1 MCMDKNYFLSI
12 THTEFVVVIYVLT
25 NVPLKFHSKWS
36 RTFSPK
42 KLMIDWPIETNI
54 YKRIVIFLFNSA
66 NNFMSHNTLKTLS
79 GSGLRYIKPKRAY

>member
-36 RTFSPK
+36 RTFFPQK
-42 KLMIDWPIETNI
+42 TNDRQTDRNKHI
-54 YKRIVIFLFNSA
+54 
-66 NNFMSHNTLKTLS
+66 
-79 GSGLRYIKPKRAY
+79 